1 MGNAK
6 YAISILDGG
15 SGLGIGA
22 VPAWSWVQSLI
33 KELRS
38 RKPHSQKKKKQPH
51 KSLHTRIRNLR
62 ERKIRPK
69 CPDLN

>member
-22 VPAWSWVQSLI
+22 VPTWSWVQSLI

-38 RKPHSQKKKKQPH
+38 RKPQSQKKKKKNPTKAYLQEFRTSVRG
-51 KSLHTRIRNLR
+51 K
-62 ERKIRPK
+62 
-69 CPDLN
+69 

>member
-38 RKPHSQKKKKQPH
+38 RKPQSQKKKKTT
-51 KSLHTRIRNLR
+51 KAYLLEFRTSVRG
-62 ERKIRPK
+62 K
-69 CPDLN
+69 

>member
-15 SGLGIGA
+15 SGLVIGA
-22 VPAWSWVQSLI
+22 VPEWSWVQSLI

-38 RKPHSQKKKKQPH
+38 RKPQSQKKKKKNPT
-51 KSLHTRIRNLR
+51 KAYLLEFRTSVRG
-62 ERKIRPK
+62 K
-69 CPDLN
+69 

>member
-15 SGLGIGA
+15 SGLVIGA
-22 VPAWSWVQSLI
+22 VPEWSWVQSLI

-38 RKPHSQKKKKQPH
+38 RKPQSQKKKK
-51 KSLHTRIRNLR
+51 K
-62 ERKIRPK
+62 
-69 CPDLN
+69 